1 MRLVGSA
8 AAAGVVIE
16 LKESG
21 STEFGRKE
29 LAAGSTTA
37 ADVSAKVSRVHV
49 ELSELRGD
57 VTVICRSQ
65 NGTGVKTK
73 GGGWLWRWLPQGAQ
87 CVLRPGDMIVGVN
100 EQEVESVKQ
109 LSVLLQIRTDRW
121 RLAIERGGKVFDL
134 TVRG

>member
-37 ADVSAKVSRVHV
+37 ADVSAKVSGAR
-49 ELSELRGD
+49 ELSRAARRRDGD
-57 VTVICRSQ
+57 LAAAR
-65 NGTGVKTK
+65 TG
-73 GGGWLWRWLPQGAQ
+73 RA
-87 CVLRPGDMIVGVN
+87 
-100 EQEVESVKQ
+100 
-109 LSVLLQIRTDRW
+109 
-121 RLAIERGGKVFDL
+121 
-134 TVRG
+134 